1 MKVTLES
8 STPDPEQVIGKAAG
22 ICYGKTDFTEGR
34 VKGVIRNKHLAC
46 LRFAYANIRI
56 EGLSIGA
63 GRQMVR
69 HKFIS
74 GIDEDGFDQNL
85 VDDDH
90 SFLQQSTRYVEKL
103 NFTYVTPQT
112 IIDAA
117 GMEQE
122 YQALMLRSSDV
133 YSLLLE
139 HGVPKEDARNAIPL
153 GATTEIEATGNFQ
166 AWYDFLYGDA
176 GRLQKGAQWEIR
188 LVAQQVEQLLS
199 EIFPYG
205 FGEGRVR

>member
-8 STPDPEQVIGKAAG
+8 NTPNPEQVIGKAAG
-22 ICYGKTDFTEGR
+22 ICYGKTDFSPGR

-46 LRFAYANIRI
+46 LRFAYANISI
-56 EGLSIGA
+56 SGLSIGA

-85 VDDDH
+85 GDDDN
-90 SFLQQSTRYVEKL
+90 SYLQQSTRYVDKSGF
-103 NFTYVTPQT
+103 NYVVPESWIT
-112 IIDAA
+112 A
-117 GMEQE
+117 GLAPAYKQFMARSAVE
-122 YQALMLRSSDV
+122 YDLAIAN
-133 YSLLLE
+133 
-139 HGVPKEDARNAIPL
+139 GIPKEDARNVIPL

-166 AWYDFLYGDA
+166 TWFDFLYGDA

-188 LVAQQVEQLLS
+188 QVAQEVETLLES
-199 EIFPYG
+199 VFPYG
-205 FGEGRVR
+205 FGKGRIR